1 MPGFSCWG
9 LLVYYDPPEEY
20 VPGEREGEFLEPKKN
35 NKGTTTIETAGGE
48 TDAYDTCWPPRAR
61 SSRA

>member
-1 MPGFSCWG
+1 

-20 VPGEREGEFLEPKKN
+20 VPGEREREFLEPKTPQRA
-35 NKGTTTIETAGGE
+35 TTTIETADGE
-48 TDAYDTCWPPRAR
+48 TDAYDTCWPPRAG